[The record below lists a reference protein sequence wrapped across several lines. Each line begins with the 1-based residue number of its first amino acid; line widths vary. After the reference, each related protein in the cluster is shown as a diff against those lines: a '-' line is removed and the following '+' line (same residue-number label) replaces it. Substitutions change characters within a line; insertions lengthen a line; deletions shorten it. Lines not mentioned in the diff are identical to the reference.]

1 MRPVPSAG
9 AGFSPLDVELGLLPN
24 HRFTPRVE
32 EVVARA
38 GASLPFAEAADLL
51 HCVVGVQVSEAT
63 QRRLTYAAGSA
74 AVAVE
79 ETALARLEQQVPPV
93 ADAPARLQISLD
105 ATKVPLV
112 GGEWT
117 DAKLGVIAELVP
129 AVPAEGPPTVE
140 AVNLSYTAR
149 WEPAET
155 FGRTLTLE
163 AHRRGVEEARDLA
176 SPNDGAEWI
185 QGVLDYMAPHAV
197 RILDEPH
204 AAEHLGTIAL
214 LVYGERT
221 PAALAWVATQRQRL
235 REEDPAPV
243 LAALEQAL
251 ADGPRL
257 GSPAG
262 PEGLTPQQWLA
273 REVAFFQKRADQI
286 RYAAFRQARYPIGS
300 GIVES
305 GHKVII
311 SPRFKRAG
319 QHWAPAH
326 LNPLLV
332 LRTTICNERWVESWP
347 LIWAQQQAATVV
359 ARQAAQQQR
368 CLAPSAEAPS
378 VPSPVPEAVPAPSL
392 PERAPAAARVRSCAR
407 AAARRR
413 PAPDHPWRRPFLP
426 DRRAS

>member
-1 MRPVPSAG
+1 
-9 AGFSPLDVELGLLPN
+9 VELGLLPN
-24 HRFTPRVE
+24 QRFTPRVE
-32 EVVARA
+32 EVLARV
-38 GASLPFAEAADLL
+38 GASLPFAEAADLV
-51 HCVVGVQVSEAT
+51 HCMVGVQVSEAT

-79 ETALARLEQQVPPV
+79 ETALARREQQVPPL
-93 ADAPARLQISLD
+93 ADAPARMHISLD

-129 AVPAEGPPTVE
+129 AVDAAGQPTVE
-140 AVNLSYTAR
+140 AVNLSDTAR
-149 WEPAET
+149 GEPAET

-163 AHRRGVEEARDLA
+163 ACRRGVEGARALA

-185 QGVLDYMAPHAV
+185 QGVRDDMAPHAV

-221 PAALAWVATQRQRL
+221 PAATAWVATQRQRL
-235 REEDPAPV
+235 LEEDPAPV

-251 ADGPRL
+251 AAGPRP

-262 PEGLTPQQWLA
+262 PEGLTPQEWLA
-273 REVAFFQKRADQI
+273 RAVAFFQKRAAQI

-305 GHKVII
+305 GHKVVI

-319 QHWAPAH
+319 QHGAPAP

-332 LRTTICNERWVESWP
+332 LRTTIGNARWGERWP
-347 LIWAQQQAATVV
+347 LIGAQQQAATVG
-359 ARQAAQQQR
+359 ARQAARQPR
-368 CLAPSAEAPS
+368 RLAPAAEPS
-378 VPSPVPEAVPAPSL
+378 SVRSPVPAARAPSRG
-392 PERAPAAARVRSCAR
+392 ERAPATARVRSCPR